1 MPELTEKVT
10 KSLNKTTPGLQIWR
24 IENMDMVPVP
34 EKTFGNFFDGDC
46 YVLLMTHKVSNNFS
60 YDIHFWIGKSS
71 SVDEQ
76 GAAAIYSVQMDD
88 HLGGVA
94 VQHREVQGH
103 ESDTFKGYFKQGIVY
118 KNGGVASGMK
128 QVETNTYNVRRL
140 LHVKGKK
147 NVLAGEVPF
156 DWNSFNTGDVFLVD
170 LGKLIIQ
177 WNGPDSNKMERLR
190 GMNLAKDIRDRERG
204 GRTQVFVVE
213 GEDEE
218 ATPKLMQ
225 VLENDQVLGPKKS
238 IKPPTPD
245 DVVDSAAKS
254 SLKLYQVS
262 DQNGNLMVQEVAT
275 KPLTKDLLGHDDCYI
290 LDQGGIK
297 VFVWKGKNASKEER
311 SQAMPRAM
319 NYIKAKNYPNSTNV
333 ALENDGSES
342 AVFKQLF
349 QKWPTTNETVGVGK
363 THTVGKIAKVE
374 QVKFDATLMHAKPE
388 VAAHNK
394 MVDDGSGEAEVWRIE
409 NLELV
414 PVEKQWLGHFY
425 GGDCYLILYK
435 YLVNTKYHYILYIWQ
450 GRHASQD
457 EIASSAYQSVILD
470 QQYGGEP
477 VQVRVTMG
485 KEPPHLM
492 AIFKGKMVVYEGGT
506 SRADSDET
514 PPEIRLFHVY
524 GTNEYNTKAFEVP
537 VRASSLNSNDVFVLK
552 TKGACY
558 IWCGK
563 GCSGDERAMAK
574 NVADLISRGEKVVVA
589 EGQEPS
595 EFWLALGGKSQYA
608 NNKRLQEETFDI
620 QPRLF
625 ECSNKTG
632 NFIADEITE
641 FNQDD
646 LNDDDVFLLDA
657 WDQVFLWIG
666 RGAND
671 AEKAQVA
678 VTAQEYLKTHPGGRD
693 LSTPIVIV
701 KQGFEP
707 PTFTGWFHAW
717 DPFKWENTKSYEQL
731 KAELGDTDTIDGVSS
746 DFSSSILDSFTAK
759 TNLNTLVLTT
769 YPADLLVNKNPDELP
784 PGVDPTRKEDF
795 LSNEDFERILG
806 ISMAEFKALPEWK
819 KQNLKKASGLF

>member
-24 IENMDMVPVP
+24 IENMDMVPIP
-34 EKTFGNFFDGDC
+34 EKTFGNFFEGDC

-94 VQHREVQGH
+94 VQHREVQGY

-128 QVETNTYNVRRL
+128 QVETNTYNVKRL

-204 GRTQVFVVE
+204 GRTHIFVVE
-213 GEDEE
+213 GDDEE

-225 VLENDQVLGPKKS
+225 VLENEQVLGQKKS
-238 IKPPTPD
+238 IKPPTAD

-254 SLKLYQVS
+254 ALKLYQVS

-333 ALENDGSES
+333 ELENDGSES

-349 QKWPTTNETVGVGK
+349 QKWPTKNETVGVGK
-363 THTVGKIAKVE
+363 THTLGKIAKVE

-506 SRADSDET
+506 SRADNDE
-514 PPEIRLFHVY
+514 PAPEIRLFHVY

-608 NNKRLQEETFDI
+608 NNKRLQEETLDI
-620 QPRLF
+620 EPRLF
-625 ECSNKTG
+625 ECSNKSG
-632 NFIADEITE
+632 NFIAEEITD

-717 DPFKWENTKSYEQL
+717 DPFKWENTKSYEEL
-731 KAELGDTDTIDGVSS
+731 KAELGDKDTIDGVSS
-746 DFSSSILDSFTAK
+746 DFSSTILDSFTAQ
-759 TNLNTLVLTT
+759 TNLGSLVLTT

-784 PGVDPTRKEDF
+784 PGVDPTKKEDY

-806 ISMAEFKALPEWK
+806 ISMSDFKALPEWK
-819 KQNLKKASGLF
+819 KQNLKKANGLF

>member
-34 EKTFGNFFDGDC
+34 EKTFGNFFEGDC

-60 YDIHFWIGKSS
+60 YDIHFWIGNTS

-94 VQHREVQGH
+94 VQHREVQGY

-128 QVETNTYNVRRL
+128 QVETNSYNVRRL
-140 LHVKGKK
+140 LHVKGKN

-177 WNGPDSNKMERLR
+177 WNGPESNKMERLR

-204 GRTQVFVVE
+204 GRTHVFVVE
-213 GEDEE
+213 GDDEE

-225 VLENDQVLGPKKS
+225 ILENEQVLGHKKA
-238 IKPPTPD
+238 IKPAIPD
-245 DVVDSAAKS
+245 DVVDSIAKS

-275 KPLTKDLLGHDDCYI
+275 KPLTKDLLSHDDCYI

-333 ALENDGSES
+333 ELENDGSES

-349 QKWPTTNETVGVGK
+349 QKWPTKDETVGVGK
-363 THTVGKIAKVE
+363 THTVGKVAKVE

-450 GRHASQD
+450 GRHASND
-457 EIASSAYQSVILD
+457 EIASSAYQAVILD

-514 PPEIRLFHVY
+514 PPEIRLFHVH

-589 EGQEPS
+589 EGQELP

-608 NNKRLQEETFDI
+608 NSKRLQEETLDI

-632 NFIADEITE
+632 TFIADEIAN

-646 LNDDDVFLLDA
+646 LNEDDVFLLDA

-678 VTAQEYLKTHPGGRD
+678 VTAQEYLKSHPGGRD

-707 PTFTGWFHAW
+707 PTYTGWFHAW
-717 DPFKWENTKSYEQL
+717 DPFKWENSKSYEQL
-731 KAELGDTDTIDGVSS
+731 KAELDDADTIDGVSS
-746 DFSSSILDSFTAK
+746 DYSGTILDSFTAQ
-759 TNLNTLVLTT
+759 TNLGSMVLTT
-769 YPADLLVNKNPDELP
+769 YPADVLVNKTPDELP
-784 PGVDPTRKEDF
+784 PGVDPTRKEDY
-795 LSNEDFERILG
+795 LSNEDFERIFGTSL
-806 ISMAEFKALPEWK
+806 SEFKALPEWK
-819 KQNLKKASGLF
+819 KQNLKKANGLF

>member
-1 MPELTEKVT
+1 MPDLTEKVT

-24 IENMDMVPVP
+24 IESMDMVPVP

-46 YVLLMTHKVSNNFS
+46 YVLMMTHKVSNNFS
-60 YDIHFWIGKSS
+60 YDIHFWIGNNSS
-71 SVDEQ
+71 TDEQ

-128 QVETNTYNVRRL
+128 QVETNSYNVKRL
-140 LHVKGKK
+140 LHVKGKQ
-147 NVLAGEVPF
+147 NVLAGEVAF
-156 DWNSFNTGDVFLVD
+156 GWSSFNTGDVFLVD

-177 WNGPDSNKMERLR
+177 WNGPDCNKMERLR

-204 GRTQVFVVE
+204 GRTNVFVVE
-213 GEDEE
+213 GDDEE
-218 ATPKLMQ
+218 ASPKLMQ
-225 VLENDQVLGPKKS
+225 VLTNDQVLGVKTAIRGP
-238 IKPPTPD
+238 IPD
-245 DVVDSAAKS
+245 DVVDSAAKGA
-254 SLKLYQVS
+254 LKLYQVS

-275 KPLTKDLLGHDDCYI
+275 KPLTKDLLQHDDCYI

-297 VFVWKGKNASKEER
+297 VFVWRGKNASKEER
-311 SQAMPRAM
+311 SQAMPRAL

-333 ALENDGSES
+333 EVENDGSES

-349 QKWPTTNETVGVGK
+349 QKWPTKNETSGLGK
-363 THTVGKIAKVE
+363 THTVGKVAKVE

-388 VAAHNK
+388 VAAQHK

-409 NLELV
+409 DLELV

-435 YLVNTKYHYILYIWQ
+435 YLVNNKYHYILYIWQ
-450 GRHASQD
+450 GRNASQD
-457 EIASSAYQSVILD
+457 EIAASAYQAVTVD

-477 VQVRVTMG
+477 VQVRVAMG

-506 SRADSDET
+506 SRADNDET
-514 PPEIRLFHVY
+514 PPEIRLFHVH
-524 GTNEYNTKAFEVP
+524 GTNEYNTKAFEVT

-563 GCSGDERAMAK
+563 GCSGDERVMAK
-574 NVADLISRGEKVVVA
+574 TVADLISRGEKVVVA
-589 EGQEPS
+589 EGQES
-595 EFWLALGGKSQYA
+595 DEFWLALGGKSQYA
-608 NNKRLQEETFDI
+608 NNKRLQEETLDI
-620 QPRLF
+620 APRLF

-632 NFIADEITE
+632 TFIADEIAN

-646 LNDDDVFLLDA
+646 LNNDDVFLLDA

-666 RGAND
+666 RDAND
-671 AEKAQVA
+671 TEKSQAA
-678 VTAQEYLKTHPGGRD
+678 VTAQEYLRSHPSGRD
-693 LSTPIVIV
+693 INTPIVIV

-717 DPFKWENTKSYEQL
+717 DPFKWETSKSYEQQ
-731 KAELGDTDTIDGVSS
+731 KAELGDTDTIDWASS
-746 DFSSSILDSFTAK
+746 DFSHSVLDSFTAH
-759 TNLNTLVLTT
+759 TNLGSLVLNT
-769 YPADLLVNKNPDELP
+769 YPAEVLVDKTPEELP
-784 PGVDPTRKEDF
+784 PGVDPTKKEDY
-795 LSNEDFERILG
+795 LSSEDFHQIFG
-806 ISMAEFKALPEWK
+806 MSISEFKALPEWK
-819 KQNLKKASGLF
+819 KQNIKKTNKLF

>member
-1 MPELTEKVT
+1 MAELTEKVT

-24 IENMDMVPVP
+24 IENMEMVPVP

-46 YVLLMTHKVSNNFS
+46 YLLLMTHKVSNNFS
-60 YDIHFWIGKSS
+60 YDIHFWIGNNS

-76 GAAAIYSVQMDD
+76 GAAAIYSVQIDE

-94 VQHREVQGH
+94 VQHREVQAF
-103 ESDTFKGYFKQGIVY
+103 ESNTFKGYFKQGIVY

-128 QVETNTYNVRRL
+128 QVETNSYNVKRL

-147 NVLAGEVPF
+147 NVLAGEVAL

-177 WNGPDSNKMERLR
+177 WNGPESNKMERLR

-204 GRTQVFVVE
+204 GRTHVFVVE
-213 GEDEE
+213 GDDEE

-225 VLENDQVLGPKKS
+225 ILTHDQVLGKKKA
-238 IKPPTPD
+238 IKPPISD
-245 DVVDSAAKS
+245 DVVDTAAKGS
-254 SLKLYQVS
+254 IKLYQVS
-262 DQNGNLMVQEVAT
+262 DSNGNLMVQEVAT
-275 KPLTKDLLGHDDCYI
+275 KPLTKNLLQHEDCYI

-297 VFVWKGKNASKEER
+297 IFVWKGKNASKEER
-311 SQAMPRAM
+311 KQAMPRAL

-333 ALENDGSES
+333 EVENDGSES

-349 QKWPTTNETVGVGK
+349 QKWPTKDETTGLGK
-363 THTVGKIAKVE
+363 THTVGAVAKVE

-388 VAAHNK
+388 VAAHHK

-409 NLELV
+409 NMELA

-435 YLVNTKYHYILYIWQ
+435 YLVNNKYHYILYIWQ
-450 GRHASQD
+450 GRHASAD
-457 EIASSAYQSVILD
+457 EIAASAYQAVAVD
-470 QQYGGEP
+470 QQYNGEP
-477 VQVRVTMG
+477 VQVRVSMG

-514 PPEIRLFHVY
+514 PPEIRLFHVH
-524 GTNEYNTKAFEVP
+524 GTNEYNTKAFEVQ

-574 NVADLISRGEKVVVA
+574 TVADLISRGEKVVVA

-608 NNKRLQEETFDI
+608 NNRRLQEETLDI
-620 QPRLF
+620 APRLF

-632 NFIADEITE
+632 TFIADEVANY
-641 FNQDD
+641 NQDD
-646 LNDDDVFLLDA
+646 LIQDDVFLLDA

-666 RGAND
+666 KDAND
-671 AEKAQVA
+671 AEKSQAV
-678 VTAQEYLKTHPGGRD
+678 VTAQEYLKSHPGGRD
-693 LSTPIVIV
+693 LNTPINVV

-717 DPFKWENTKSYEQL
+717 DPFKWETTKSYAEL
-731 KAELGDTDTIDGVSS
+731 KAELDDADSIDQFAS
-746 DFSSSILDSFTAK
+746 DFANSKLNSFNAT
-759 TNLNTLVLTT
+759 TNLGSLVLTT
-769 YPADLLVNKNPDELP
+769 YPADALINKTAEELP
-784 PGVDPTRKEDF
+784 PGVDPTRKEDY
-795 LSNEDFERILG
+795 LSNEDFQRLFG
-806 ISMAEFKALPEWK
+806 MSLAEYKGLPEWK
-819 KQNLKKASGLF
+819 KQNLKKSKGLF

>member
-238 IKPPTPD
+238 IKPPSPD

-731 KAELGDTDTIDGVSS
+731 KAELGDTDTVDGVSS

>member
-24 IENMDMVPVP
+24 IENMEMVPIP

-46 YVLLMTHKVSNNFS
+46 YVLLMTHKTGNNYS
-60 YDIHFWIGKSS
+60 YDIHFWVGNNSS
-71 SVDEQ
+71 QDEQ

-88 HLGGVA
+88 HLGGKA
-94 VQHREVQGH
+94 VQHREAQGY
-103 ESDTFKGYFKQGIVY
+103 ESDTFRGYFKQGIIY
-118 KNGGVASGMK
+118 KSGGVASGMK
-128 QVETNTYNVRRL
+128 QVETNSYNVKRL

-147 NVLAGEVPF
+147 NVLAGEVAF
-156 DWNSFNTGDVFLVD
+156 EWNSFNTGDVFLVD
-170 LGKLIIQ
+170 LGRLIIQ
-177 WNGPDSNKMERLR
+177 WNGPDSNRMERLR

-204 GRTQVFVVE
+204 GRAHVFVVE
-213 GEDEE
+213 GDDEK
-218 ATPKLMQ
+218 ATPKLMEI
-225 VLENDQVLGPKKS
+225 LIHVLGERKA
-238 IKPPTPD
+238 IKPPISD
-245 DVVDSAAKS
+245 DVVDTAAKGAI
-254 SLKLYQVS
+254 KLFQVS
-262 DQNGNLMVQEVAT
+262 DSNGNLMVQEVAT
-275 KPLTKDLLGHDDCYI
+275 KPLTQDLLNHDDCFI

-297 VFVWKGKNASKEER
+297 IFVWKGKNSSKEER
-311 SQAMPRAM
+311 QQAMPRAL
-319 NYIKAKNYPNSTNV
+319 NFIKAKNYPPSTNV
-333 ALENDGSES
+333 EVENDGSES

-349 QKWPTTNETVGVGK
+349 QKWTTKNQTSGMGT

-374 QVKFDATLMHAKPE
+374 QVKFDVNLMHAKPE
-388 VAAHNK
+388 TAAKHK

-435 YLVNTKYHYILYIWQ
+435 YLVNNKYHYMLYIWQ

-457 EIASSAYQSVILD
+457 EIAASAYQAVALD

-506 SRADSDET
+506 SRTDSDET
-514 PPEIRLFHVY
+514 PAEVRLFHVH

-552 TKGACY
+552 TKGVCY
-558 IWCGK
+558 LWCGK
-563 GCSGDERAMAK
+563 GCSGDERVMAK
-574 NVADLISRGEKVVVA
+574 TVADLISKGEKVVVA

-595 EFWLALGGKSQYA
+595 EFWLALGGKSQYSTS
-608 NNKRLQEETFDI
+608 KRLQEEVLDI
-620 QPRLF
+620 SPRLF

-632 NFIADEITE
+632 TFVADEIGD
-641 FNQDD
+641 FHQDD
-646 LNDDDVFLLDA
+646 LSEDDVFLLDA

-666 RGAND
+666 KNAN
-671 AEKAQVA
+671 EKEKTEAA
-678 VTAQEYLKTHPGGRD
+678 LTAQEYLRSHPGGRD
-693 LSTPIVIV
+693 TNTPIVIV

-717 DPFKWENTKSYEQL
+717 DPFKWENAKSYEDL
-731 KAELGDTDTIDGVSS
+731 KAQLGDEDTMEQLSLEFTS
-746 DFSSSILDSFTAK
+746 TKLDSFTAQ
-759 TNLNTLVLTT
+759 TDLGSLVLQTFPAELLLNKTT
-769 YPADLLVNKNPDELP
+769 EELP
-784 PGVDPTRKEDF
+784 PGVDPTRKEEY
-795 LSNEDFERILG
+795 LSTEDFSRILG
-806 ISMAEFKALPEWK
+806 MSRSEFQALPEWK
-819 KQNLKKASGLF
+819 KQNHKKAKGLF

>member
-238 IKPPTPD
+238 IKPPSPD

>member
-731 KAELGDTDTIDGVSS
+731 KAELGDTDTVDGVSS